1 MAIRYPILH
10 IDTSLIKNYLFHID
24 CKYNKI
30 RPNNALFC

>member
-24 CKYNKI
+24 CKDTTKI
-30 RPNNALFC
+30 